1 MNLCRYAVVPVAFAL
16 ALSIFGCSGKGVT
29 DSRSGK
35 PVDLKAVEIREYQ
48 GKDLSSVSDFRE
60 NSIKGPQKVDLDS
73 YSLKISG
80 EVSAPVALSYEDVTQ
95 HRSYKKVVTLNCV
108 EGWSVDIL
116 WEGVLITD
124 LLDEAG
130 YDSAAPTVIFHCAD
144 GYTTSLPLQF
154 IEERKILLAYRM
166 NGIELPEERG
176 FPFQVVA
183 EDKWGYKWA
192 KWVTRIEVSENA
204 SYRGYWERRGYE
216 NDATIPDV
224 R

>member
-1 MNLCRYAVVPVAFAL
+1 M
-16 ALSIFGCSGKGVT
+16 T

-60 NSIKGPQKVDLDS
+60 NSIKGPQEIDVES

-80 EVSAPVALSYEDVTQ
+80 EVSSPLSLSYEDVLD

-130 YDSAAPTVIFHCAD
+130 YDLKAATVIFHCED
-144 GYTTSLPLQF
+144 GYTTSLPLKF
-154 IEERKILLAYRM
+154 IEERRILLAYRM
-166 NGIELPEERG
+166 NGIDLPTERG

-192 KWVTRIEVSENA
+192 KWVTRIEVSADA
-204 SYRGYWERRGYE
+204 SYQGYWERRGYE
-216 NDATIPDV
+216 NDATLPND